1 MLAIVFEF
9 VGGPNDG
16 RTFHG
21 TLGDG
26 SDAERYYLVTAHG
39 TVGYRFKVVSDF
51 AVDTLAE
58 EQLKQDTPHHFQ
70 RHYYVV
76 TDRIDETNEVLVRA
90 EYLEGQTGTVT
101 RATAMPV
108 PAAEPHDQALQRYLT
123 KTAQSLVETYSH
135 LWPAAD
141 PVSRSLQRNISL
153 HLAHVLMEERFAV
166 FAEAPYPAEDQGTID
181 LLAIAPSQDWFLACQ
196 WLRFPNPEEPRA
208 TDDETPQ
215 AWARVQSFW
224 LSDRLL
230 IPACKKDLGRLAQ
243 HCEHGF
249 IVLGGIHWI
258 ADANQDQTLPRSWQ
272 SGPNEGLEP
281 PQGANVQAS
290 SERSSPKAIR
300 LRQFPGQG
308 TCYLVYRWVELPRV
322 PDRCEK

>member
-26 SDAERYYLVTAHG
+26 SDAERYYLVTDHG

-51 AVDTLAE
+51 AVDTLVE
-58 EQLKQDTPHHFQ
+58 EQLKQETPHHFQ

-90 EYLEGQTGTVT
+90 EYLEGPTGTLMRET
-101 RATAMPV
+101 ATAMPTPV
-108 PAAEPHDQALQRYLT
+108 AEPHDHALQRYLT
-123 KTAQSLVETYSH
+123 KTAQSLVESYSH

-141 PVSRSLQRNISL
+141 PISRSLERNISL

-166 FAEAPYPAEDQGTID
+166 FAEAPHPDVDQGTLD

-196 WLRFPNPEEPRA
+196 WLRFPYPDEDSK
-208 TDDETPQ
+208 TDDEMPQ

-224 LSDRLL
+224 LSNRLL
-230 IPACKKDLGRLAQ
+230 IPACEKDLGRLAQ

-249 IVLGGIHWI
+249 VVLGGMHWI
-258 ADANQDQTLPRSWQ
+258 ADTAPDQTLPRGWQ
-272 SGPNEGLEP
+272 SGPNQGLEP
-281 PQGANVQAS
+281 LEGVNLPAPPL
-290 SERSSPKAIR
+290 RSSPQAIR
-300 LRQFPGQG
+300 LRHLPGQG
-308 TCYLVYRWVELPRV
+308 TCYLVYRWLELPHVLGR
-322 PDRCEK
+322 